1 MMKIGAQLYTVRA
14 FCKDLEGL
22 DESLKKV
29 ADIGYRS
36 VQLSGVCPYEA
47 DWMAERLKAYG
58 LTCDL
63 THYDYNKLLTKTE
76 ETIRF
81 HETMGCRYIGLG
93 YSSRLQSQEEFVR
106 FTEELRPVL
115 SRLGDAGY
123 KFMYHNHNHE
133 FAKREGKTL
142 LEHLC
147 DAFSKEEL
155 GITLD
160 CYWAQAGGADPAEW
174 IKKLSGRVDCVHYKD
189 MIYSLEEKAP
199 RMAVVGEG
207 NMNYP
212 AIIRASYDTGVKYA
226 FVEQDDCYGEDPFDC
241 LKRSYDYLKAEGLS

>member
-1 MMKIGAQLYTVRA
+1 MKIGAQLYTVRD

-29 ADIGYRS
+29 ADIGYTS
-36 VQLSGVCPYEA
+36 VQISGVCAYEA
-47 DWMAERLKAYG
+47 DWMSERLQAYG
-58 LTCDL
+58 LTCNL
-63 THYDYNKLLTKTE
+63 THFDYGRLISKTE

-81 HETMGCRYIGLG
+81 HERIGCRYIGLG
-93 YSSRLQSQEEFVR
+93 YSSRLTQVEDFKSFI
-106 FTEELRPVL
+106 EELRPVL
-115 SRLGDAGY
+115 TQLLSSGH
-123 KFMYHNHNHE
+123 KFMYHNHHME

-147 DAFSKEEL
+147 DEFSKEEL

-174 IKKLSGRVDCVHYKD
+174 LAKLSGRVDCVHYKD
-189 MIYSLEEKAP
+189 MIYSLADKAP

-212 AIIRASYDTGVKYA
+212 AIIRASYDAGVKYA
-226 FVEQDDCYGEDPFDC
+226 FVEQDNCYGEDPFDC

>member
-1 MMKIGAQLYTVRA
+1 MKLGAQLYTVRA
-14 FCKDLEGL
+14 FCRDLASL
-22 DESLKKV
+22 DETLKKV

-36 VQLSGVCPYEA
+36 VQLSGGCAYDA
-47 DWMAERLKAYG
+47 DWMAERLTAYG

-63 THYDYNKLLTKTE
+63 THYDYQKLITQTEKT
-76 ETIRF
+76 IAHHKR
-81 HETMGCRYIGLG
+81 MACRYIGLG
-93 YSSRLQSQEEFVR
+93 YSARLQKEDEFLA
-106 FTEELRPVL
+106 FTEELRAVL
-115 SRLGDAGY
+115 PMLCAAGH
-123 KFMYHNHNHE
+123 KFMYHNHHHE
-133 FAKREGKTL
+133 FARRDSKTL

-174 IKKLSGRVDCVHYKD
+174 LNKLSGRVDCVHYKD
-189 MIYSLEEKAP
+189 MVYSLADKAP

-212 AIIRASYDTGVKYA
+212 AIIKASHDAGVKYA

-241 LKRSYDYLKAEGLS
+241 LKRSYEYLKAEGLS